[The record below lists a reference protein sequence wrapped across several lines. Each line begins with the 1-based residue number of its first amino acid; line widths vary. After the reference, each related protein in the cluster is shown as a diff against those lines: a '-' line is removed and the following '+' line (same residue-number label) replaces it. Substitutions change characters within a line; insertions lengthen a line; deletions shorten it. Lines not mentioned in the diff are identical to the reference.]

1 MWTSKQIRPGSL
13 QFSQV
18 PPGAVRCRQVRRKC
32 GAELPGPDLLAR
44 AWEGVGGVSAPRPLA
59 PVRPGTCGPVPA
71 NLSPRSPSRPHGG
84 WWGRGGPG
92 SSGAARVS
100 PRQGPG
106 SWWLRR
112 RERRSGRRGLP
123 AFQELAEPALH
134 LLLRGPCEY
143 RESRSAAVAPG
154 PWSVPARRAPI
165 RRYPSLCTCAALRD
179 QLAGPLGD
187 GVHGAEGPPRAPLE
201 RTLSPPRPPARGQ
214 VPRPL
219 LKIALG
225 VRRGRCRFNRQP
237 NAAGKGRVRYTPPA
251 LKGPARLG
259 MARRHAAGAVLQLLG
274 SLILPC
280 AARPGRTRWNQRSA
294 PLAQG
299 RGSVFRPGAHVRRA
313 VVRPGE
319 LWDTQSIGEALAQ
332 GACRVSGDVPRS
344 QHPCH

>member
-1 MWTSKQIRPGSL
+1 MWASKQIRPGSL

-165 RRYPSLCTCAALRD
+165 RRYPLPAPVHLC
-179 QLAGPLGD
+179 G
-187 GVHGAEGPPRAPLE
+187 
-201 RTLSPPRPPARGQ
+201 
-214 VPRPL
+214 
-219 LKIALG
+219 
-225 VRRGRCRFNRQP
+225 
-237 NAAGKGRVRYTPPA
+237 
-251 LKGPARLG
+251 
-259 MARRHAAGAVLQLLG
+259 
-274 SLILPC
+274 
-280 AARPGRTRWNQRSA
+280 AARPACWA
-294 PLAQG
+294 P
-299 RGSVFRPGAHVRRA
+299 
-313 VVRPGE
+313 
-319 LWDTQSIGEALAQ
+319 W
-332 GACRVSGDVPRS
+332 
-344 QHPCH
+344 

>member
-1 MWTSKQIRPGSL
+1 M
-13 QFSQV
+13 
-18 PPGAVRCRQVRRKC
+18 
-32 GAELPGPDLLAR
+32 GPR
-44 AWEGVGGVSAPRPLA
+44 ASHLD
-59 PVRPGTCGPVPA
+59 
-71 NLSPRSPSRPHGG
+71 
-84 WWGRGGPG
+84 RG
-92 SSGAARVS
+92 
-100 PRQGPG
+100 QGPG
-106 SWWLRR
+106 GCAGGSGEVGGAGCRHFRSSPSLLSTCCCVGPASTERAGQPPLRR
-112 RERRSGRRGLP
+112 DLGLSRR
-123 AFQELAEPALH
+123 AEPPSGGT
-134 LLLRGPCEY
+134 RC
-143 RESRSAAVAPG
+143 
-154 PWSVPARRAPI
+154 
-165 RRYPSLCTCAALRD
+165 PSLCTCAALRD

-274 SLILPC
+274 SLIPPC

-332 GACRVSGDVPRS
+332 GTCRVSGDVPRS